1 MAWWRNSW
9 SIEVFL
15 ANTST
20 RQYAA
25 GFRFEFSLF
34 AIRICFE
41 FRASA
46 RPGAT
51 YLVQIAGLGTW
62 SFYNVNKNLIPNGL
76 GQGFRIFGDKL
87 YIALFTYEF
96 EKCCCLI
103 VPADMLSYLIKR
115 LFSTIPVLI
124 GISLLLFFMLRLLPG
139 DPAQVLAGQMATPA
153 EIENI
158 RQQLGLDR
166 PIYEQYANYLSR
178 LVRFDLGRSARTQNP
193 VTQEIWA
200 RLPNTLLLAVV
211 AILLAC
217 LFGIPAGIISAVKPY
232 SWIDYLVTT
241 SALFGMSMPVFWL
254 GLMLVVLFSVILKW
268 LPAGGTGSWQHVIL
282 PSITLA
288 AFVVAFIARMTRST
302 MLETL
307 SQDFTTTARSKGL
320 QERVVVIKHAFK
332 NAMIPIITVVGLQF
346 GLLLGGAVLTETVFA
361 WPGLGRLIVDSIL
374 ARDYP
379 VIQGTIL
386 IFGLLYIMVN
396 LAVDL
401 IYALVDPRIRYD

>member
-1 MAWWRNSW
+1 
-9 SIEVFL
+9 L
-15 ANTST
+15 
-20 RQYAA
+20 
-25 GFRFEFSLF
+25 
-34 AIRICFE
+34 
-41 FRASA
+41 
-46 RPGAT
+46 
-51 YLVQIAGLGTW
+51 
-62 SFYNVNKNLIPNGL
+62 
-76 GQGFRIFGDKL
+76 
-87 YIALFTYEF
+87 
-96 EKCCCLI
+96 
-103 VPADMLSYLIKR
+103 LSYLIKR

-124 GISLLLFFMLRLLPG
+124 GISLLLFFMLRMLPG
-139 DPAQVLAGQMATPA
+139 DPAQVLAGQMATPD

-166 PIYEQYANYLSR
+166 PIYEQYAAYLGR
-178 LVRFDLGRSARTQNP
+178 LARFDLGRSARTQNP

-200 RLPNTLLLAVV
+200 RLPNTMLLAVV
-211 AILLAC
+211 AIILAC
-217 LFGIPAGIISAVKPY
+217 LFGIPAGIISAVRPY

-254 GLMLVVLFSVILKW
+254 GLMLVVVFSVILKW

-282 PSITLA
+282 PSVTLA

-302 MLETL
+302 MIETL

-379 VIQGTIL
+379 VIQGSIL

-396 LAVDL
+396 LVVDL

>member
-1 MAWWRNSW
+1 
-9 SIEVFL
+9 
-15 ANTST
+15 
-20 RQYAA
+20 
-25 GFRFEFSLF
+25 
-34 AIRICFE
+34 
-41 FRASA
+41 
-46 RPGAT
+46 
-51 YLVQIAGLGTW
+51 
-62 SFYNVNKNLIPNGL
+62 
-76 GQGFRIFGDKL
+76 
-87 YIALFTYEF
+87 
-96 EKCCCLI
+96 
-103 VPADMLSYLIKR
+103 MLSYLIKR

-124 GISLLLFFMLRLLPG
+124 GISLLLFFMLRMLPG
-139 DPAQVLAGQMATPA
+139 DPAQVLAGQMATPE

-166 PIYEQYANYLSR
+166 PIYEQYATYLSR
-178 LVRFDLGRSARTQNP
+178 LARFDLGRSARTQNP

-232 SWIDYLVTT
+232 SWIDYLFTT

-254 GLMLVVLFSVILKW
+254 GLMLVVVFSVILRW

-282 PSITLA
+282 PSVTLA

-379 VIQGTIL
+379 VIQGAIL

-396 LAVDL
+396 LVVDL
-401 IYALVDPRIRYD
+401 IYAVVDPRIRYD